1 MSLEETQVDYQVMFC
16 QSVAFLLLQQ
26 HPGVFKHTVLK
37 FKIALS
43 LLGHLLFH
51 YLLIPG
57 LTGWLEL

>member
-51 YLLIPG
+51 YLLINS
-57 LTGWLEL
+57 